1 MVLLILIYISH
12 YCEGLGTPAI
22 TVKNDVGM
30 LRLFQ
35 PTFVGRNVTFEFI
48 PTTPTSIGDVRWY
61 YIKQPGSPAE
71 AIEEDDLRVQHQGK
85 STLLTI
91 ADVDRSFNGTS
102 VYTSVGNKSISAL
115 LELNLKDYTNA
126 NSCGELYFLS
136 KGPYFAGD
144 NLNLGYVSS
153 PAVAKEKDANRFS
166 VELIKGNNKDLTPIQ
181 LANGVVELDQEG
193 AEYIFTMFN
202 VKKSDSGAY
211 WIQCGY
217 SEVSAK
223 NSNII
228 TVSIKGKPIIGPL
241 ANISTC
247 RECIILRPNE
257 TLAKVYCE
265 MDETVE
271 EYNETN
277 VKFEIGINPYDS
289 RNLSRN
295 RFGLNSSD
303 EPADAIHQ
311 LNVICTVF
319 GVHRNMSVKASIFV
333 VVRPKGPPYI
343 SVNGELLEGETV
355 DITCSSS
362 SARPPPLLRFLVED
376 IVIDT
381 NTNVSTTID
390 GSTGLYTSVSTLYS
404 FKREWGNKNM
414 TCQQFPEMN
423 GLYHE
428 SVSNSVY
435 ILYKYPPS
443 RLIIV
448 IEQDDLS
455 KVITAS
461 CSSMFAN
468 PACNI
473 KWESTIQH
481 FKYTSIENR
490 TFKEVTESK
499 ISFSA
504 KNEDHGKQI
513 RCCSEC
519 QYFKN
524 TLTNATTVIFSEKPT
539 VVVYSTPVLPVP
551 PNTNITL
558 TCVVNSHP
566 VGNIT
571 WTMVESSNSI
581 STQTK
586 TCSNTPACTYEMT
599 TSDVEQVYSC
609 YAQNEHGS
617 DERSI
622 VIVDELRYKEDK
634 TGSDSGSMGVA
645 MVTAGGIAL
654 LFVVSV
660 GVCLYLQRN
669 QAKLQFMNENDTIQ
683 LAQLQPPPVAERD
696 DVTHAHTGVAEY
708 AVIHGTNRDLENVAP
723 SSSICMHSCDVM
735 NECVE
740 NAATKSSA
748 HVEQP
753 SNDNSIPLETG
764 PDVRRCQSKEH
775 INTTDNENDDGISM
789 QNQLM
794 NEDSPNAESPKR
806 STNELVYADVDI
818 EHLEKFRVGLR
829 TCSDDEFTEYSDI
842 VFGASSSVKPDSSN
856 ENV

>member
-1 MVLLILIYISH
+1 
-12 YCEGLGTPAI
+12 
-22 TVKNDVGM
+22 
-30 LRLFQ
+30 
-35 PTFVGRNVTFEFI
+35 
-48 PTTPTSIGDVRWY
+48 
-61 YIKQPGSPAE
+61 
-71 AIEEDDLRVQHQGK
+71 
-85 STLLTI
+85 
-91 ADVDRSFNGTS
+91 
-102 VYTSVGNKSISAL
+102 
-115 LELNLKDYTNA
+115 
-126 NSCGELYFLS
+126 
-136 KGPYFAGD
+136 
-144 NLNLGYVSS
+144 
-153 PAVAKEKDANRFS
+153 
-166 VELIKGNNKDLTPIQ
+166 
-181 LANGVVELDQEG
+181 
-193 AEYIFTMFN
+193 
-202 VKKSDSGAY
+202 
-211 WIQCGY
+211 
-217 SEVSAK
+217 
-223 NSNII
+223 
-228 TVSIKGKPIIGPL
+228 
-241 ANISTC
+241 
-247 RECIILRPNE
+247 
-257 TLAKVYCE
+257 
-265 MDETVE
+265 
-271 EYNETN
+271 
-277 VKFEIGINPYDS
+277 
-289 RNLSRN
+289 
-295 RFGLNSSD
+295 
-303 EPADAIHQ
+303 
-311 LNVICTVF
+311 
-319 GVHRNMSVKASIFV
+319 
-333 VVRPKGPPYI
+333 RPKGPPYI

-435 ILYKYPPS
+435 ILYKFLFHPPS

-660 GVCLYLQRN
+660 GV
-669 QAKLQFMNENDTIQ
+669 
-683 LAQLQPPPVAERD
+683 PVAERD

-753 SNDNSIPLETG
+753 SNDN
-764 PDVRRCQSKEH
+764 
-775 INTTDNENDDGISM
+775 NNENDDGISM